1 MQQHVLSWERR
12 WFAGQRVLLPLC
24 PMDLGPLCSLWG
36 EPSVCTNAVIPRSP
50 SPPSLQVVTLAC
62 GQHGA
67 LCAECPVL
75 WVASAWHSLCLSPA
89 LQLVLTWGTNNAEA
103 LPVCWG
109 IPTPSLLPM
118 HCRAG
123 QCCVGWGSCGQP
135 SCGALTS
142 MHCRLG
148 RALVPTDCCFGDQK
162 VVLVLWTP
170 GSAGSSTQSTAT
182 ATARDSPV
190 PAAHLGCGSFFSD
203 DGGEEEMNRSYH
215 HRAAQGQH
223 CMWRQ
228 SCCNPRSSAAGR
240 TTSPCPHIPMFSRI
254 HVPVPRVPTAAAAV
268 MALGSLP
275 LS

>member
-1 MQQHVLSWERR
+1 MLSARCCGLPVLGTAFVSAPHSSW
-12 WFAGQRVLLPLC
+12 
-24 PMDLGPLCSLWG
+24 CS
-36 EPSVCTNAVIPRSP
+36 
-50 SPPSLQVVTLAC
+50 
-62 GQHGA
+62 HGA
-67 LCAECPVL
+67 QTMLKHCQCAG
-75 WVASAWHSLCLSPA
+75 ASQPHHCSPCTA
-89 LQLVLTWGTNNAEA
+89 G
-103 LPVCWG
+103 
-109 IPTPSLLPM
+109 
-118 HCRAG
+118 CRAG
-123 QCCVGWGSCGQP
+123 RCCVGWGSCGQP

-142 MHCRLG
+142 IHCRLG

-190 PAAHLGCGSFFSD
+190 PAAHLGRGSFFSD